1 MKRKIIKELLAW
13 KNNADAKQV
22 DRLPVLIYGAR
33 QVGKTHSMVEFG
45 ETYYKNQVYINFERM
60 QNIAGYFESDIA
72 PKVIIPLLETV
83 AGTKIIPG
91 ETLIIFDEIQACE
104 RALTSLKYFAEEA
117 PEYHV
122 IAAGSL
128 LGVALNRGEYSFP
141 VGKVKIL
148 TMFPMD
154 MEEYLWA
161 LGEENLSGKIDTCY
175 LNNQPM
181 PTVLHEEMMNIYMH
195 YLITGGMPAVVKD
208 YSEKLS
214 MSQSTGLQED
224 ILNSYM
230 ADMTKYTTS
239 GENMRIRGCYDS
251 MPVQLSKENK
261 KFQYKLVRKGATAN
275 LFGKS
280 IEWLISAGIVLRCS
294 KIESGMSPLEAHRDL
309 SSFKL
314 YMSDVG
320 LYRTKAKLLPE
331 EIILGNYDS
340 NFKGA
345 MAENYVA
352 QSLTA
357 NKHAIYYWE
366 SNSQAEVDF
375 VIQDAQ
381 GRVIPIEVKYNTNV
395 RAKSLGVFMSRYKSP
410 CAIRISAKN
419 FGFENNIKSVPLY
432 AAYQIR

>member
-1 MKRKIIKELLAW
+1 MKRKIINELLAW
-13 KNNADAKQV
+13 KNNVDAKQGN
-22 DRLPVLIYGAR
+22 RLPLLIYGAR

-45 ETYYKNQVYINFERM
+45 ETYYNNQVYINFERM
-60 QNIAGYFESDIA
+60 QNIASYFESDIA
-72 PKVIIPLLETV
+72 PKVIIPILEAATR
-83 AGTKIIPG
+83 TKIIPG

-128 LGVALNRGEYSFP
+128 LGVALNRGKYSFP

-161 LGEENLSGKIDTCY
+161 LGEENLPKKIEECY
-175 LNNQPM
+175 IDNQPM
-181 PTVLHEEMMNIYMH
+181 PKVLHEEMLKKYVN

-208 YSEKLS
+208 YSETLS
-214 MSQSTGLQED
+214 MSQTTGLQED
-224 ILNSYM
+224 VLNSYV

-251 MPVQLSKENK
+251 MPVQLAKENK

-275 LFGKS
+275 LFGES
-280 IEWLISAGIVLRCS
+280 IEWLISAGIVLRCN
-294 KIESGMSPLEAHRDL
+294 KIESGLSPLEAQKDL

-320 LYRTKAKLLPE
+320 LYRTKAKLSPE

-340 NFKGA
+340 NFKGT

-375 VIQDAQ
+375 VIQDEK
-381 GRVIPIEVKYNTNV
+381 GNVIPIEVKYNTNV
-395 RAKSLGVFMSRYKSP
+395 RAKSLGVFMNRYKSP
-410 CAIRISAKN
+410 YAIRISAKN
-419 FGFENNIKSVPLY
+419 FGFENSIKSVPLY